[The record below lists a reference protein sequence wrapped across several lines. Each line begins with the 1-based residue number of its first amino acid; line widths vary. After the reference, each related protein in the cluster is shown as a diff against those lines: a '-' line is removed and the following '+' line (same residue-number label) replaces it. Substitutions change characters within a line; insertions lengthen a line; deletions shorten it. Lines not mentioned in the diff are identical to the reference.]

1 MCRAALLDKL
11 QRLVELGL
19 RIMGQGQHDVAADV
33 LEPGPA
39 CGGESGPRLLCR
51 VGAAQRLELTVPGRL
66 DAEGD
71 AVDARLP
78 ECPERVFGHGLRVGF
93 QRDLGPGQGLCGG
106 DEPGGVC
113 RVQQTGRSTAE
124 IKGVRPQGRVRR
136 KPGEFPKQSVHIGP
150 GDAALAGGRVKI
162 TVPAFGKTV
171 RNMQIKSEGHQISQ
185 PFS

>member
-1 MCRAALLDKL
+1 MGRAAILDKL

-33 LEPGPA
+33 LEPGTA

-51 VGAAQRLELTVPGRL
+51 VGAAQRLELAVPGRL
-66 DAEGD
+66 DAEGN

-78 ECPERVFGHGLRVGF
+78 ECPERVFGHGLRVSF

-136 KPGEFPKQSVHIGP
+136 KPGEFPQKGVHIGP
-150 GDAALAGGRVKI
+150 GDAALAGGGVKI

>member
-1 MCRAALLDKL
+1 MSPLMFSNPARRAAAK
-11 QRLVELGL
+11 
-19 RIMGQGQHDVAADV
+19 AARACFAVWGRPSV
-33 LEPGPA
+33 L
-39 CGGESGPRLLCR
+39 SW
-51 VGAAQRLELTVPGRL
+51 L
-66 DAEGD
+66 DAEGN

-93 QRDLGPGQGLCGG
+93 QRDLGPGQGLRCV

-136 KPGEFPKQSVHIGP
+136 KPGEFPQKGVHIGM
-150 GDAALAGGRVKI
+150 GDAALAGGGVEI

>member
-1 MCRAALLDKL
+1 
-11 QRLVELGL
+11 
-19 RIMGQGQHDVAADV
+19 MGQGQHDVAADV

-39 CGGESGPRLLCR
+39 CSGESGPRLLCR
-51 VGAAQRLELTVPGRL
+51 VGTAQRLELAVPGRL
-66 DAEGD
+66 DAEGN

-78 ECPERVFGHGLRVGF
+78 ECPEGILRYGLRVGF
-93 QRDLGPGQGLCGG
+93 QRDLGPRQGLRGG

-113 RVQQTGRSTAE
+113 RVQQTGRSAAE

-136 KPGEFPKQSVHIGP
+136 KPGEFPQKGVYIGP
-150 GDAALAGGRVKI
+150 GDAALAGGRVEI
-162 TVPAFGKTV
+162 TVLAFGKTV

>member
-1 MCRAALLDKL
+1 MSPLMFSNPARRAAEK
-11 QRLVELGL
+11 
-19 RIMGQGQHDVAADV
+19 AARACFAVWGRPSV
-33 LEPGPA
+33 LSWLSRADWTPNGN
-39 CGGESGPRLLCR
+39 
-51 VGAAQRLELTVPGRL
+51 
-66 DAEGD
+66 

-93 QRDLGPGQGLCGG
+93 QRDLGPGQGLRGV

-136 KPGEFPKQSVHIGP
+136 KPGEFPQKGVHIGP
-150 GDAALAGGRVKI
+150 GDAALAGGGVKI

-171 RNMQIKSEGHQISQ
+171 RDMQIKSEGHQISQ

>member
-1 MCRAALLDKL
+1 MSPL
-11 QRLVELGL
+11 
-19 RIMGQGQHDVAADV
+19 MFSN
-33 LEPGPA
+33 PA
-39 CGGESGPRLLCR
+39 CGGKGRTGLLCG
-51 VGAAQRLELTVPGRL
+51 VGAAQRLELAVPGRL
-66 DAEGD
+66 DAEGN

-78 ECPERVFGHGLRVGF
+78 ECLERVFGHGLRVGF

-136 KPGEFPKQSVHIGP
+136 KPGEFPQKGVHIGP
-150 GDAALAGGRVKI
+150 GDAALAGGGVEI
-162 TVPAFGKTV
+162 TVSAFGKTV
-171 RNMQIKSEGHQISQ
+171 GNMQIKSEGHQISQ

>member
-1 MCRAALLDKL
+1 MSPLRFSNPARRAAAK
-11 QRLVELGL
+11 
-19 RIMGQGQHDVAADV
+19 AARACFAVWGRPSV
-33 LEPGPA
+33 LSWP
-39 CGGESGPRLLCR
+39 
-51 VGAAQRLELTVPGRL
+51 VPGRL

-106 DEPGGVC
+106 DEPCGVC
-113 RVQQTGRSTAE
+113 RVQQTGRSAAE

-150 GDAALAGGRVKI
+150 GDAALAGGGVEI